1 MLRQS
6 ILKSVRSVSATR
18 SFTASALCANA
29 PKGKSPMQVFFET
42 FRDEVKNSSE
52 LKNDI
57 KALQDETGR
66 VAESEA
72 FKKAKEAYDKAQKGS
87 SAAGKIAKQTA
98 TAVGDVAHKAWESP
112 VGRGVRTTV
121 RTSAEVADKAFEP
134 VRKTQVYKDIG
145 NVIDDGSSTAYGGY
159 LTKEQREA
167 LRKKELEMKAQ
178 DKNAWKFVKEDAE
191 AGGALVATDAKPT
204 GPKIGEKWEDFKL
217 KSPVGRGYVVVK
229 EKWDESEN
237 GLISLVRAVFQKVSW
252 FFSETEQ
259 AQVVKRFRMLDPSF
273 RITDF
278 TRTLTNYIV
287 PELLEAYVKN
297 DERVLKKW
305 FSPVPYESWAA
316 QNKQMIQQGLF
327 SDSRILDIRGVEVVT
342 CKILQPND
350 IPVIVVSCRAQEIH
364 LYREA
369 KTGEIKAGT
378 EDHIQMST
386 YAMVFTRVPELMD
399 DETTEGWTAVEF
411 VRGGSRPFH

>member
-6 ILKSVRSVSATR
+6 VFLSVRALPAR
-18 SFTASALCANA
+18 AFTASAVRANA

-42 FRDEVKNSSE
+42 FKDEVKKSNE
-52 LKNDI
+52 LKQDI

-66 VAESEA
+66 VADSEA
-72 FKKAKEAYDKAQKGS
+72 FKKAKEAYDRAQRGS
-87 SAAGKIAKQTA
+87 SAAGKIAKQTVEM
-98 TAVGDVAHKAWESP
+98 VGDVTQKAWESP

-121 RTSAEVADKAFEP
+121 RTGAEVADKAFEP
-134 VRKTQVYKDIG
+134 VRKTQLYKDIG

-167 LRKKELEMKAQ
+167 LRQKELELKAQ
-178 DKNAWKFVKEDAE
+178 DKNAWKIVKENTE
-191 AGGALVATDAKPT
+191 AGGALVRIDAKPS
-204 GPKIGEKWEDFKL
+204 GPRLGEKWEEFK
-217 KSPVGRGYVVVK
+217 SQNPVGRGFVVVK

-237 GLISLVRAVFQKVSW
+237 GLVSLLRAIFLKISW

-259 AQVVKRFRMLDPSF
+259 AQVVKRFRRMDPSF

-287 PELLEAYVKN
+287 PEILEAYVTN
-297 DERVLKKW
+297 DQKVLKKW
-305 FSPVPYESWAA
+305 FSPVPYESWGALH
-316 QNKQMIQQGLF
+316 KQIVQQGLF

-342 CKILQPND
+342 CKILEPND
-350 IPVIVVSCRAQEIH
+350 IPVIVASCRAQEIH
-364 LYREA
+364 LYRDA
-369 KTGEIKAGT
+369 KTGEIKAGA

-386 YAMVFTRVPELMD
+386 YAMVFTRVQENMD
-399 DETTEGWTAVEF
+399 DEMTEGWTAVEF

>member
-1 MLRQS
+1 
-6 ILKSVRSVSATR
+6 
-18 SFTASALCANA
+18 
-29 PKGKSPMQVFFET
+29 MQVFFET
-42 FRDEVKNSSE
+42 FKEEVKKSNE
-52 LKNDI
+52 LKEDI

-66 VAESEA
+66 VADSEA

-98 TAVGDVAHKAWESP
+98 NVVGDVAHKAWESP

-134 VRKTQVYKDIG
+134 VRQTQVYKDIG

-167 LRKKELEMKAQ
+167 LRKKELEIRAQ
-178 DKNAWKFVKEDAE
+178 DKNAYKIVKENAE
-191 AGGALVATDAKPT
+191 AGGALVATDAEPS
-204 GPKIGEKWEDFKL
+204 GPKLGEKWEEFKL
-217 KSPVGRGYVVVK
+217 KTTVGRGFVVAK

-237 GLISLVRAVFQKVSW
+237 GLISVIRAVFQKISW

-259 AQVVKRFRMLDPSF
+259 AQVVKRFRMMDPSF

-297 DERVLKKW
+297 DDKTLKKW
-305 FSPVPYESWAA
+305 FGAVPYSSWEA
-316 QNKQMIQQGLF
+316 QHKQMIQQGMF
-327 SDSRILDIRGVEVVT
+327 SDSRILDIRGVDVVT
-342 CKILQPND
+342 CKILLPND
-350 IPVIVVSCRAQEIH
+350 TPVIVVSCRAQEIH
-364 LYREA
+364 LFRDA

-386 YAMVFTRVPELMD
+386 YAMVFTRVPENMD

>member
-1 MLRQS
+1 
-6 ILKSVRSVSATR
+6 
-18 SFTASALCANA
+18 
-29 PKGKSPMQVFFET
+29 MQVFFET
-42 FRDEVKNSSE
+42 FKDEVKKSNE
-52 LKNDI
+52 LKQDI

-66 VAESEA
+66 VADSEA
-72 FKKAKEAYDKAQKGS
+72 FKRAKEAYDKAQKGS

-98 TAVGDVAHKAWESP
+98 EAVGDVAHKAWESP

-121 RTSAEVADKAFEP
+121 RTGAEVADKAFEP
-134 VRKTQVYKDIG
+134 VRQTQVYKDIG

-159 LTKEQREA
+159 LTKEQREL
-167 LRKKELEMKAQ
+167 LRKKELEAKAN
-178 DKNAWKFVKEDAE
+178 DKNAWKFVKENAE

-204 GPKIGEKWEDFKL
+204 GPNMGEKWEDFKL
-217 KSPVGRGYVVVK
+217 KNPVGRGFVVAK

-237 GLISLVRAVFQKVSW
+237 GLISVIRAVFQKVSW

-297 DERVLKKW
+297 DEATLKKW
-305 FSPVPYESWAA
+305 FSPVPYESWSA
-316 QNKQMIQQGLF
+316 QQKQMIQQGLF

-350 IPVIVVSCRAQEIH
+350 IPVIVASCRAQEIH
-364 LYREA
+364 LYRDA
-369 KTGEIKAGT
+369 KTGEVKAGA

-386 YAMVFTRVPELMD
+386 YAMVFTRVPENMD
-399 DETTEGWTAVEF
+399 DEATEGWTAVEF